1 MQTGS
6 LDLLDGRHR
15 FFLVEFSK
23 LSPSMGR
30 FLGPP
35 PFPCLF
41 STVGV
46 VMVNVVDVELE
57 ESSAESYKLCG
68 RSVEGKMW
76 ETRKVD
82 VGGNPV
88 EK

>member
-1 MQTGS
+1 M
-6 LDLLDGRHR
+6 
-15 FFLVEFSK
+15 
-23 LSPSMGR
+23 LSWK
-30 FLGPP
+30 
-35 PFPCLF
+35 
-41 STVGV
+41 
-46 VMVNVVDVELE
+46 